1 MEKINIIE
9 GLLYI
14 AGDLGLSEETLMM
27 HVPIT
32 KMQLENDVKQYDK
45 EHFTIVNHGD
55 MYFLKTTEEMEKY
68 IKRVLDDRP
77 AKKLSQAALEVL
89 AIIAYNQPIS
99 RSGIESVRGIQSDG
113 PISTLINKGLVKK
126 KNITDERAQYFE
138 TTQSFLEIFGL
149 KSLDDLPADDMIA
162 EQEEIDLFFNSLK
175 EQNQ

>member
-14 AGDLGLSEETLMM
+14 AGDLGLNEEALIM

-32 KMQLENDVKQYDK
+32 KMQLELEVENYDK
-45 EHFTIVNHGD
+45 EHLTIEQHGD
-55 MYFLKTTEEMEKY
+55 MYFLKTTDNMEKY
-68 IKRVLDDRP
+68 IKRVLSDRP

-126 KNITDERAQYFE
+126 KSITDERAAYFE

-149 KSLDDLPADDMIA
+149 KSLADLPADDMMA
-162 EQEEIDLFFNSLK
+162 EQEEMELFFNSLK
-175 EQNQ
+175 ENNE

>member
-1 MEKINIIE
+1 MEQINIIE

-14 AGDLGLSEETLMM
+14 AGDLGLTEEALMM

-32 KMQLENDVKQYDK
+32 KMQLEIEVEKYDK
-45 EHFTIVNHGD
+45 EHLTITRHGD
-55 MYFLKTTEEMEKY
+55 MYFLKTTDNMEKY
-68 IKRVLDDRP
+68 IKRVLADRP

-99 RSGIESVRGIQSDG
+99 RNGIESVRGIVSDG

-126 KNITDERAQYFE
+126 KNITDERAAHFE

-149 KSLDDLPADDMIA
+149 KSLDDLPADDMIM

>member
-32 KMQLENDVKQYDK
+32 KIQLELEVDKYDK
-45 EHFTIVNHGD
+45 EHLSIARHGD
-55 MYFLKTTEEMEKY
+55 VYFLKTTQDMEKY
-68 IKRVLDDRP
+68 ISRVLADRP

-99 RSGIESVRGIQSDG
+99 RTGIESVRGIQSDG

-126 KNITDERAQYFE
+126 KNITDERATHFE
-138 TTQSFLEIFGL
+138 TTQSFLEVFGL
-149 KSLDDLPADDMIA
+149 KSLEDLPTDDMIT

-175 EQNQ
+175 EQTK